1 MRILNDAKLESEQ
14 SHFFCCCFGAL
25 RNKRRLLPLN
35 LVSLNWFKELIN
47 QSIWIGFNFSITF
60 QVSESA
66 MTAVT
71 FFFFFDRLNQVYC
84 VRVWMGVRGR
94 SRLYQFFFHQERG
107 GSNNS
112 RKRNYSRH
120 DYFSRKYD
128 TIRSN
133 IHETFKVFGKARKR
147 QQLKGIS
154 MQLLFLLVQ
163 RLNCSFL

>member
-1 MRILNDAKLESEQ
+1 MRILNDAKLESGQ
-14 SHFFCCCFGAL
+14 SHFFFCFGAL

-35 LVSLNWFKELIN
+35 LVSLNWFKELVN

-71 FFFFFDRLNQVYC
+71 FFFDRLNQVYC

-133 IHETFKVFGKARKR
+133 IQVTFKVFRKARKR
-147 QQLKGIS
+147 QHLKGIS

-163 RLNCSFL
+163 RFNCSFL